1 MAGLNFSCQEDETLN
16 LVKYPENPIQ
26 INCEGNSD
34 VKVTGTYDENGKL
47 IFSTPLQK
55 NMEDFFSYSFSRR
68 GFYESCSCAGKYS
81 TR

>member
-1 MAGLNFSCQEDETLN
+1 MLGGFKFSCQEDETLN

-47 IFSTPLQK
+47 ILVHLCK